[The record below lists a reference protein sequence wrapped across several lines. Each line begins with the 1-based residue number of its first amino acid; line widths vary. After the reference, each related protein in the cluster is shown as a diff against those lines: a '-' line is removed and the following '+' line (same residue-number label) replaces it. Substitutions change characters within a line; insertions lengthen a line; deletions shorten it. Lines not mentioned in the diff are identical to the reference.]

1 MDPILQRVRAAA
13 ELRRNG
19 DAAEAERILQRLILA
34 PVTTAAARLEAY
46 LELGK
51 TLDRL
56 GRRRSAQHCFRRI
69 LALTDDWRWREQARK
84 LYRLGYRG
92 E

>member
-1 MDPILQRVRAAA
+1 MQQVRAAR
-13 ELRRNG
+13 ELRLSG
-19 DAAEAERILQRLILA
+19 DAAAAERLLEGVITA

-51 TLDRL
+51 THDCL
-56 GRRRSAQHCFRRI
+56 GRRRSAQQCYRRI
-69 LALTDDWRWREQARK
+69 LALTDDYRWREQARI
-84 LYRLGYRG
+84 LYRKGYRG

>member
-1 MDPILQRVRAAA
+1 MDPVLAEVRSAV
-13 ELRRNG
+13 ELRRAG
-19 DAAEAERILQRLILA
+19 RLSEAERRLQGLVTA
-34 PVTTAAARLEAY
+34 PVTTAAARLQAY

-56 GRRRSAQHCFRRI
+56 GRRRSAQSCYRRM
-69 LALTDDWRWREQARK
+69 LALTDDWSWREQARRY
-84 LYRLGYRG
+84 YRQPYRG